1 MFRTLLVHHQEQLY
15 KLYIAFGI
23 CRYVWLLRG
32 YSHTT
37 ARPPNSFYTFTVLCL
52 RTWENVL
59 MICFFIE
66 PSKLFYQYYTV
77 RATCKNNEKE
87 VERSWL
93 VSALWSSDARRRKC
107 DALFLFHRTLQIDFG
122 AYGAQNFASKGW
134 SALIL
139 VYNVS
144 TLINLSKMFKIFV
157 PRVHVR
163 KTSACLSV
171 TDSGDLSIQKSELLK
186 YVQRETWER
195 ILGTR

>member
-1 MFRTLLVHHQEQLY
+1 MLYMFRTLLVHHQEQLC

-23 CRYVWLLRG
+23 CRYVWMLRG

-107 DALFLFHRTLQIDFG
+107 DALSLSPDIANRFWSIRRSEFCLKGLISSYSCLQCFDTD
-122 AYGAQNFASKGW
+122 Q
-134 SALIL
+134 
-139 VYNVS
+139 
-144 TLINLSKMFKIFV
+144 FK
-157 PRVHVR
+157 
-163 KTSACLSV
+163 
-171 TDSGDLSIQKSELLK
+171 
-186 YVQRETWER
+186 
-195 ILGTR
+195 